1 MGSLTFVEI
10 DELIPHEE
18 IIPSLLD
25 SVVSELRAAGML
37 LHPVVVSS
45 QHHVVLDGNHRVEAL
60 RRIGVKRVLAYRVDY
75 YSDEVAVKRWFRT
88 VGGNMDVEELLK
100 RVAVTLNVEVVR
112 IGREESIASL
122 ESDVRAIASVLDQNG
137 SAFLL
142 RSWSPV
148 PTYRAYAMM
157 AEIDR
162 VFAPFGLSHETEEEA
177 LARLERGERRAVIA
191 SRPIRKEE
199 VIESALKRMRFP
211 PKSSR
216 HVVRGRVLFAM
227 VPLEVLLSGDE
238 SAAESYLRYL
248 GGLKVMTLPPGS
260 TIDRTYEEDVRV
272 IIHGPEL
279 RRYYPQ
285 HLRGLIG

>member
-1 MGSLTFVEI
+1 MGSLTFIEI

-18 IIPSLLD
+18 IIPSLLE

-60 RRIGVKRVLAYRVDY
+60 RRIGAKRVLAYQIDY

-88 VGGNMDVEELLK
+88 VVGNVKVEELIK
-100 RVAVTLNVEVVR
+100 RVAGTLNVEVVR
-112 IGREESIASL
+112 TGREESIESL
-122 ESDVRAIASVLDQNG
+122 ESDVRAIASILDQNG

-142 RSWSPV
+142 RSGSPV
-148 PTYRAYAMM
+148 PTYRAYVMM

-162 VFAPFGLSHETEEEA
+162 AFAPFGLSHEAEEVA
-177 LARLERGERRAVIA
+177 LARLERKERRAVIA

-199 VIESALKRMRFP
+199 VIESALKGMRFP

-227 VPLEVLLSGDE
+227 VPLEVLQSRDE
-238 SAAESYLRYL
+238 GAAESYLRHL
-248 GGLKVMTLPPGS
+248 GGLRVLTLPPGS
-260 TIDRTYEEDVRV
+260 TIDRTYEEEVKV
-272 IIHGPEL
+272 IVHGPEL
-279 RRYYPQ
+279 HRYYPQ
-285 HLRGLIG
+285 HLRDLLD

>member
-10 DELIPHEE
+10 DELLPHEE

-37 LHPVVVSS
+37 IHPVVVSS

-60 RRIGVKRVLAYRVDY
+60 RRIGARRVLAYQVDY
-75 YSDEVAVKRWFRT
+75 YSDEVAVKRWFRS
-88 VGGNMDVEELLK
+88 VSGNVEVEELLE
-100 RVAVTLNVEVVR
+100 RVAGTLNVDVVR
-112 IGREESIASL
+112 TGREESIESL
-122 ESDVRAIASVLDQNG
+122 ESDVRAIASILDQNG

-162 VFAPFGLSHETEEEA
+162 VFAPFGLTHETEEVA
-177 LARLERGERRAVIA
+177 LARLERKERRAVIA

-199 VIESALKRMRFP
+199 VIESALKGMRFP

-216 HVVRGRVLFAM
+216 HVVRDRVLFAM
-227 VPLEVLLSGDE
+227 VPLEVLQSGDE
-238 SAAESYLRYL
+238 GAAESYLRHL
-248 GGLKVMTLPPGS
+248 GGLRVLTLPPGS
-260 TIDRTYEEDVRV
+260 TIDRTYEEEVKV
-272 IIHGPEL
+272 IVHGPEL
-279 RRYYPQ
+279 HRYYPQ
-285 HLRGLIG
+285 HLRDLIG

>member
-285 HLRGLIG
+285 HLRGLMG

>member
-122 ESDVRAIASVLDQNG
+122 ESDVRAIASILDQNG

>member
-1 MGSLTFVEI
+1 MGSLTFIEI

-60 RRIGVKRVLAYRVDY
+60 RRIGAKRVLAYQVDY
-75 YSDEVAVKRWFRT
+75 YSEEVAVKRWFRT
-88 VGGNMDVEELLK
+88 VVGNVEVEELIK
-100 RVAVTLNVEVVR
+100 RVAGTLNLEVVR
-112 IGREESIASL
+112 TGREESIESL
-122 ESDVRAIASVLDQNG
+122 ESDVKVIASVLDQNG

-142 RSWSPV
+142 RSGSPV
-148 PTYRAYAMM
+148 PTYRAYTMM
-157 AEIDR
+157 SEIDR
-162 VFAPFGLSHETEEEA
+162 ALEPFGLSHEAEEVA
-177 LARLERGERRAVIA
+177 LARLERKERRAVIA

-199 VIESALKRMRFP
+199 VIESALKGMRFP

-227 VPLEVLLSGDE
+227 VPLEVLQSGDE
-238 SAAESYLRYL
+238 GAAGSYLRYL
-248 GGLKVMTLPPGS
+248 GGLRVMSLPPGS
-260 TIDRTYEEDVRV
+260 TIDRTYEEEVKV
-272 IIHGPEL
+272 IVHGSEL

-285 HLRGLIG
+285 HLRDLIG

>member
-1 MGSLTFVEI
+1 MGSLTFIEI

-25 SVVSELRAAGML
+25 SVVSELRATGML
-37 LHPVVVSS
+37 IHPVVVSS
-45 QHHVVLDGNHRVEAL
+45 QHHVILDGNHRVEAL
-60 RRIGVKRVLAYRVDY
+60 RRIGAKRVLAYQVDY
-75 YSDEVAVKRWFRT
+75 YSEEVAVKRWFRS
-88 VGGNMDVEELLK
+88 VSGNVDVEELIR
-100 RVAVTLNVEVVR
+100 RVAGTLNVEVLR
-112 IGREESIASL
+112 TGREESIESL
-122 ESDVRAIASVLDQNG
+122 KSDVRAIASILDQNG

-142 RSWSPV
+142 RSGSPV

-162 VFAPFGLSHETEEEA
+162 ALAPFELSYETEDMA
-177 LARLERGERRAVIA
+177 LARLERKERRIVVA

-199 VIESALKRMRFP
+199 VIESALKGMRFP

-227 VPLEVLLSGDE
+227 VPLEVLQSGDE
-238 SAAESYLRYL
+238 IAAESYLRHL
-248 GGLKVMTLPPGS
+248 GGLRVMSLPPGS
-260 TIDRTYEEDVRV
+260 TIDRIYEEEVKV
-272 IIHGPEL
+272 IVHGSEL

-285 HLRGLIG
+285 HLRDLIG